1 MPSSTPR
8 GRLWLVPNTLDM
20 GSADARP
27 LVACLPHEVIER
39 AAALQHWV
47 VEDAKTTRAFL
58 KRVHAV
64 HPLAQPLQALDI
76 QELPRPPKDGRAAPE
91 PQAWRALL
99 APALDGED
107 IGLLSEAGLPG
118 VADPGATLVAAAHEA
133 AVPVMPL
140 AGASSLTLA
149 LAASGLHGQSFAFAG
164 YLPTEPTARAARLRE
179 LEARSRRE
187 GQTQIAIETP
197 YRNAAFAAALIA
209 SLQPD
214 TRLAIAC
221 GLTLPAGWC
230 LTQRVKDWR
239 AAPPAFGDK
248 PLPAVFLWLA
258 A

>member
-8 GRLWLVPNTLDM
+8 GRLWLVPNTLDL
-20 GSADARP
+20 GSADAPP
-27 LVACLPHEVIER
+27 LVACLPHAVIER
-39 AAALQHWV
+39 AASLQHWV

-76 QELPRPPKDGRAAPE
+76 RELPRPPKDGRAAPE

-99 APALDGED
+99 APALAGED
-107 IGLLSEAGLPG
+107 VGLLSDAGLPG
-118 VADPGATLVAAAHEA
+118 VADPGAALVAAAHEA

-140 AGASSLTLA
+140 AGPSSLTLA
-149 LAASGLHGQSFAFAG
+149 LAGSGLHGQSFAFAG
-164 YLPTEPTARAARLRE
+164 YLPTEPAARAARLRE
-179 LEARSRRE
+179 LETRSRRE

-197 YRNAAFAAALIA
+197 YRNAALAAALIA
-209 SLQPD
+209 TLHPD

-221 GLTLPAGWC
+221 GLTLPEGWC

>member
-8 GRLWLVPNTLDM
+8 GRLWLVPNTLDL
-20 GSADARP
+20 GGENAPPIDAR
-27 LVACLPHEVIER
+27 LPHEVIER
-39 AAALQHWV
+39 AASLRHWV

-64 HPLAQPLQALDI
+64 HPLAQPLQTLDI
-76 QELPRPPKDGRAAPE
+76 RELPRPPKDGRAAPE

-99 APALDGED
+99 APALAGDD

-133 AVPVMPL
+133 GVPVTPL

-164 YLPTEPTARAARLRE
+164 YLPTEAGARAARLRE
-179 LEARSRRE
+179 LETRSRRE

-197 YRNAAFAAALIA
+197 YRNAALAAALIA
-209 SLQPD
+209 ALQPD

-221 GLTLPAGWC
+221 GLTLPGGWC

-239 AAPPAFGDK
+239 TAPPAFGDK

>member
-1 MPSSTPR
+1 MPAITPR
-8 GRLWLVPNTLDM
+8 GRLWLVPNTLDL
-20 GSADARP
+20 GSADAPP

-39 AAALQHWV
+39 AALLQHWV

-99 APALDGED
+99 APALAGED
-107 IGLLSEAGLPG
+107 VGLLSEAGLPG

-164 YLPTEPTARAARLRE
+164 YLPTEPAARAARLRE

-221 GLTLPAGWC
+221 GLTLPSGWC

-258 A
+258 T